1 MSKRLGRGVGMEEE
15 LTKFKME
22 RYLNVLKALRFTLIM
37 ISSKQ
42 LHLPTLTK
50 LVRRGLQ
57 VHGVGMLESQST
69 R

>member
-1 MSKRLGRGVGMEEE
+1 MEEE

-42 LHLPTLTK
+42 LHLHTLTK
-50 LVRRGLQ
+50 LGRRGLQ
-57 VHGVGMLESQST
+57 VHGAGMLESRSIP
-69 R
+69 